1 MCATAVGGAPQN
13 AVALIGRT
21 SVTRRNLIVYMSFN
35 DTLLDP
41 ALLEADA
48 NDLDPVED
56 PVIPADDAE
65 DVPDDVVVP
74 DPAGEDGED
83 EEDIEDEIE

>member
-1 MCATAVGGAPQN
+1 
-13 AVALIGRT
+13 
-21 SVTRRNLIVYMSFN
+21 MSFN